1 MEFCSLYY
9 HKFLKKVN
17 SFFQIYDKKER
28 SPVLFPSNS
37 HDVVGQHQVIF
48 PPRQRP
54 IEDGSDLAHA
64 FRTVAVYAVANPVHI
79 DERALFGHC
88 VGRTDICIRRQAT
101 AARMRGGWTH
111 PRRSVSREYF
121 AVGSAPRQIQ
131 FVINPASRI
140 DSSNTALL
148 GERIFGISLP
158 PFSFCKRFFVSRLP
172 PYPWSF

>member
-140 DSSNTALL
+140 DSSNTAPL
-148 GERIFGISLP
+148 GERIFGISPL
-158 PFSFCKRFFVSRLP
+158 PFSFRKRIFVSLLL
-172 PYPWSF
+172 PYP

>member
-1 MEFCSLYY
+1 MEFCSLFY

-79 DERALFGHC
+79 DERALSVIALVEQIYASAVKPPLLAC
-88 VGRTDICIRRQAT
+88 VGDGLI
-101 AARMRGGWTH
+101 
-111 PRRSVSREYF
+111 
-121 AVGSAPRQIQ
+121 
-131 FVINPASRI
+131 
-140 DSSNTALL
+140 L
-148 GERIFGISLP
+148 GEVFPGNISL
-158 PFSFCKRFFVSRLP
+158 
-172 PYPWSF
+172 